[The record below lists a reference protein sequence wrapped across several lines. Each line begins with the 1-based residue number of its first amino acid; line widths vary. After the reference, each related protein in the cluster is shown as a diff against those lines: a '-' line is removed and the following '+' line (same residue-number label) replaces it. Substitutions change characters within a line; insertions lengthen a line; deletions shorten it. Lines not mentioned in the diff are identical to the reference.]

1 MLLNLVL
8 SLEQT
13 IPIPEDTYVI
23 KSPSLFGKFVNECS
37 ITIPSCEPIQTSFIL
52 PKQLFKIKSF
62 LKIHL
67 GLGFQVDKGIRGLQ
81 MLNFLLD
88 LFQLLEGVDGL

>member
-1 MLLNLVL
+1 
-8 SLEQT
+8 
-13 IPIPEDTYVI
+13 
-23 KSPSLFGKFVNECS
+23 
-37 ITIPSCEPIQTSFIL
+37 
-52 PKQLFKIKSF
+52 
-62 LKIHL
+62 L